1 MAART
6 RTEQRLPDDAPR
18 SGVIVAGSRAAQ
30 RPSRDARIAGV
41 LLSLAGAAILMG
53 FITAEALYPGVFTT
67 HTNTV
72 SHLAASEPPAS
83 IVLQPSAAIF
93 NLTMGVTGTMILAGA
108 WFAAR
113 ALGRRA
119 VLVPT
124 ALLGLGCVGVGVF
137 PLTHPDPHTLF
148 ALIAFLTGGV
158 AMIVSPRVA
167 AAPFRQLW
175 ALLGAVALAGRDRH
189 GGAVPGVGAGGRAR
203 RGRDRALDRLS
214 YRPVAGRLR
223 QLPAGGSGRPVRRM
237 KQGS

>member
-1 MAART
+1 MTT
-6 RTEQRLPDDAPR
+6 RTLSKPPVHDAVPGGGPPR
-18 SGVIVAGSRAAQ
+18 AW
-30 RPSRDARIAGV
+30 SRDATLAGL
-41 LLSLAGAAILMG
+41 LLSLAGVVILLG
-53 FITAEALYPGVFTT
+53 FITAEALYPEVYTT

-83 IVLQPSAAIF
+83 VVLQPSAAIF
-93 NLTMGVTGTMILAGA
+93 NFTMGVTGAMILAGA

-137 PLTHPDPHTLF
+137 PLTHPAPHTLF
-148 ALIAFLTGGV
+148 GLIAFLAGGV
-158 AMIVSPRVA
+158 AVIVSSRVT

-175 ALLGAVALAGRDRH
+175 TLLGAVALAGRDRH

-203 RGRDRALDRLS
+203 RGRDRALDRLP

>member
-1 MAART
+1 MTT
-6 RTEQRLPDDAPR
+6 RTLSKPPVHDAVPGGGPPR
-18 SGVIVAGSRAAQ
+18 AW
-30 RPSRDARIAGV
+30 SRDATLAGL
-41 LLSLAGAAILMG
+41 LLSLAGVVILLG
-53 FITAEALYPGVFTT
+53 FITAEALHPGVYTT

-83 IVLQPSAAIF
+83 VVLQPSAAIF

-137 PLTHPDPHTLF
+137 PLTHPDPQTLF
-148 ALIAFLTGGV
+148 ALIAFLAGGV
-158 AMIVSPRVA
+158 AMIVSSRVA

-175 ALLGAVALAGRDRH
+175 ALLGAVALAAT
-189 GGAVPGVGAGGRAR
+189 AVGVLFLEWA
-203 RGRDRALDRLS
+203 
-214 YRPVAGRLR
+214 PVAALGEGGIERWIVYPIVLW
-223 QLPAGGSGRPVRRM
+223 LVAFGSYLLAAAAGQRAG
-237 KQGS
+237 